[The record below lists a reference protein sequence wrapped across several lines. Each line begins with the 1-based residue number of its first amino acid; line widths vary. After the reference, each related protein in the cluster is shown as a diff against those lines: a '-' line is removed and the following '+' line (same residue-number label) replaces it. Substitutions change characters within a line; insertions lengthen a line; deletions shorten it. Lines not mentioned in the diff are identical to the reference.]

1 MTATTEVVNTSA
13 DGSPVFESSSPK
25 SAAAVVAA
33 DSVPIAESDAAV
45 SHENPVFLKVREIL
59 SEPKPVR
66 RLGSRGVFTHS
77 TTPSLFDL
85 DYPTRPHSTSQ
96 VGLEVSK
103 SA

>member
-1 MTATTEVVNTSA
+1 MVHQ
-13 DGSPVFESSSPK
+13 SSKVPHRSLRQP
-25 SAAAVVAA
+25 VVAA

-45 SHENPVFLKVREIL
+45 SHANLVVLKVREIL

-85 DYPTRPHSTSQ
+85 GVIDPKRQRCST
-96 VGLEVSK
+96 VEKGLM
-103 SA
+103 